1 MFSFGEERALG
12 GDTPRRALRFNGSSA
27 TAADDKKCD
36 DQDPDPTIVVV
47 EYAAKTVVIHKISS
61 LSDTV

>member
-1 MFSFGEERALG
+1 MG
-12 GDTPRRALRFNGSSA
+12 GVLRVLRLRTQAFEGSSA
-27 TAADDKKCD
+27 TAADDKKRD
-36 DQDPDPTIVVV
+36 DQDPDPAIVVV